1 MSLHVNLLKG
11 WYGCILVL
19 WGVMLVIPV
28 SSWGK
33 RLSDAEIAQQI
44 LDKNNQVIIEAFLVH
59 ELKEVNE
66 YATRPLLSAHPS
78 LVFFTKQVD
87 RGPLKSLF
95 FLEEQ
100 VHKLQ
105 EAQKNID
112 SLPMT
117 VAFSAEE
124 RKKLMG
130 LKPVADKI
138 ISFGIPLM
146 KRDFMRVVEAAKAL
160 ADKRRKH
167 PMELIP
173 NRAFRDEIYRTVE
186 STPQGLD
193 NAMGELSEGEEIC
206 MGLGWTLETI
216 TVTRLWLTLNDNTLP
231 KRNDY
236 MVYRKK
242 RSEYFVNRLKSI
254 YGEAA
259 VNAAGLTKTSGR

>member
-1 MSLHVNLLKG
+1 MGWCENSLKG
-11 WYGCILVL
+11 WYMWFIVMWGVLLVL
-19 WGVMLVIPV
+19 PAD
-28 SSWGK
+28 SWAK
-33 RLSDAEIAQQI
+33 RLSDAEVARQI

-59 ELKEVNE
+59 ELRDVNNF
-66 YATRPLLSAHPS
+66 ATKPLLSAHPS
-78 LVFFTKQVD
+78 LIFFVKQVD

-130 LKPVADKI
+130 LKPTADRI
-138 ISFGIPLM
+138 ISYGIPLM
-146 KRDFMRVVEAAKAL
+146 KRDFMKVLEAAKSL
-160 ADKRRKH
+160 ADKKRKH

-173 NRAFRDEIYRTVE
+173 NKSFRDEIYKTVE
-186 STPQGLD
+186 STPKGLD
-193 NAMGELSEGEEIC
+193 KAMGELSEGEEIC
-206 MGLGWTLETI
+206 MKLGWTLETI

-231 KRNDY
+231 KQNDY
-236 MVYRKK
+236 MAYRKK

-254 YGEAA
+254 YGEDA
-259 VNAAGLTKTSGR
+259 VREARLGK

>member
-1 MSLHVNLLKG
+1 MGWRVSPLKG
-11 WYGCILVL
+11 WYGWFLVMWGIMLVL
-19 WGVMLVIPV
+19 PV
-28 SSWGK
+28 HSWAS
-33 RLSDAEIAQQI
+33 RLSDAEVARQI
-44 LDKNNQVIIEAFLVH
+44 QDKNNQVIIEAFLVH
-59 ELKEVNE
+59 ELREVNV
-66 YATRPLLSAHPS
+66 YATQPLLSAHPS
-78 LVFFTKQVD
+78 LEFFMKQVD

-105 EAQKNID
+105 DAQRNID

-117 VAFSAEE
+117 VAFSAGE
-124 RKKLMG
+124 RKKLMA
-130 LKPVADKI
+130 LKPTADKI

-160 ADKRRKH
+160 ADRRRKH

-186 STPQGLD
+186 STPKGLD
-193 NAMGELSEGEEIC
+193 TTMGELSEGEEIC

-231 KRNDY
+231 KRSDY
-236 MVYRKK
+236 MAYRKK
-242 RSEYFVNRLKSI
+242 RSEYFINRLKEI
-254 YGEAA
+254 YGAAA
-259 VNAAGLTKTSGR
+259 VKEAGLDKTSKR

>member
-1 MSLHVNLLKG
+1 MGRPVSPLKG
-11 WYGCILVL
+11 WYKWLAVM
-19 WGVMLVIPV
+19 WGVMLVLPLDG
-28 SSWGK
+28 WGK
-33 RLSDAEIAQQI
+33 RLSDAEVARLI
-44 LDKNNQVIIEAFLVH
+44 LDKNNQVIIESFLVH
-59 ELKEVNE
+59 ELREVNN
-66 YATRPLLSAHPS
+66 YATKPLLSAHPS
-78 LVFFTKQVD
+78 LIFFIKQVD

-95 FLEEQ
+95 FLENQ

-117 VAFSAEE
+117 VAFSAAE

-138 ISFGIPLM
+138 ISYGIPLM

-160 ADKRRKH
+160 ADKKRKH

-186 STPQGLD
+186 PTPKGLD
-193 NAMGELSEGEEIC
+193 ATMGELSEGEEIC

-231 KRNDY
+231 KQNDY
-236 MVYRKK
+236 MAYRKK
-242 RSEYFVNRLKSI
+242 RSEYFVNRLKQI
-254 YGEAA
+254 YGDAA
-259 VNAAGLTKTSGR
+259 VKAAELGRTSKR